1 MIFSFLERLYAGT
14 FSLFLHILGKKAL
27 KFLVTTRSVPKVFCQ
42 ESGDVLKRLIG
53 FSLFWIAIGMS
64 LMFFI
69 ENAFI
74 AILLILICLL
84 LGYVLFCGS

>member
-1 MIFSFLERLYAGT
+1 
-14 FSLFLHILGKKAL
+14 
-27 KFLVTTRSVPKVFCQ
+27 
-42 ESGDVLKRLIG
+42 LKRLIG

-64 LMFFI
+64 MMFFI

-84 LGYVLFCGS
+84 LGYVLFCGG